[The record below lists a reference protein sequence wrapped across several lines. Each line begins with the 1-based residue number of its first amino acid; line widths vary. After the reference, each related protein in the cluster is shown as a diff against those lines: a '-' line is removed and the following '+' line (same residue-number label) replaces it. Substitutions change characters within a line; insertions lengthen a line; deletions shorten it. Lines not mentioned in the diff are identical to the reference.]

1 MFRHRSLKDV
11 SSTNNSD
18 YHNSTQP
25 VQNGKYENLSHPLVN
40 ITDLNYQ
47 AQPNIT
53 VKAQTRTSAPP
64 PLERLVHLAAKIKT
78 ASAGS
83 QSYEESLTINSAYYK
98 VFDRLSVILHRSNV

>member
-11 SSTNNSD
+11 SLTNISD
-18 YHNSTQP
+18 YHISTQP
-25 VQNGKYENLSHPLVN
+25 VQNGKYKSLSHPFVN

-47 AQPNIT
+47 A
-53 VKAQTRTSAPP
+53 KAQTRTSAPP

-78 ASAGS
+78 ATAGS